1 MNTTSN
7 AVVMTNREFFQQRE
21 SAALRRIPGMR
32 ELLGAY
38 ADQRPSLEKKYP
50 DAAFALNIV
59 SNLFFHDR
67 ELTNIHMSAYTAIL
81 NGENLADARFRY
93 NRDMEAYHLRHNWD

>member
-1 MNTTSN
+1 MNISSN

-21 SAALRRIPGMR
+21 YAALCRIPGVR
-32 ELLGAY
+32 EIMGSY
-38 ADQRPSLEKKYP
+38 SDQRPALEQQYQ
-50 DAAFALNIV
+50 DAAFALKIV

-67 ELTNIHMSAYTAIL
+67 ELTNIHMNAYTSIL

-93 NRDMEAYHLRHNWD
+93 NRDIEAYHLRHNWD